1 MLTDTRIIQQ
11 HGAHAVLAQR
21 LAIQWADGDTV
32 TLHPVRARGRDDRY
46 LRALRYD
53 HLLWLVVNVCDLAPS
68 LASEIRALPWSDT
81 DGLVKHTLRLQFS
94 HADALRARAVTC
106 FKAGWAA
113 MPGMPPRLK
122 SVPAG
127 RALDAACWQRSGA
140 GAVGACA

>member
-21 LAIQWADGDTV
+21 LAIHWPDGDTV
-32 TLHPVRARGRDDRY
+32 GLHPVRARGRDERY
-46 LRALRYD
+46 LRALQYD
-53 HLLWLVVNVCDLAPS
+53 RLLWLVVDVCDLAPT

-81 DGLVKHTLRLQFS
+81 DGLVLHTLRLQYS

-122 SVPAG
+122 TVPAG

-140 GAVGACA
+140 GALGARA